1 MKTVEQR
8 QMEVMLKKL
17 GPKKSKLK
25 VFGWDVFIP
34 VFDNEDLINKL
45 RLMDGVRIK
54 PNFKESNCEYCGE
67 SFYSNFGTRVRFCST
82 PHRAA
87 ANRMKKIG
95 RRPFNKRGRPRKV
108 IQ

>member
-1 MKTVEQR
+1 MMRTVEQR

-17 GPKKSKLK
+17 RPKKSKLK

-45 RLMDGVRIK
+45 RLMDGVRIQ

-67 SFYSNFGTRVRFCST
+67 SFYSNFGTKVRFCST
-82 PHRAA
+82 LHRAA
-87 ANRMKKIG
+87 AHRVKQRCGLPPK
-95 RRPFNKRGRPRKV
+95 RRGRPRKGK
-108 IQ
+108 